1 MNPEDLISFE
11 KGIADC
17 FNRGEI
23 KFPIHLSGG
32 NEQQLLDVFNKG
44 HWPFKKGD
52 WCFSNWRSHYHAL
65 LAGIPPEE
73 VKRQI
78 MAGRSMT
85 ICSPEH
91 NFFASAIVAGCC
103 SIALGVAWQLKR
115 TKSKNRAWLF
125 IGDMTAMGG
134 TAYECAQYARWHD
147 LPLYVVVENNGKS
160 VCTDT
165 AKTWGCSYKNSPAEY
180 LVANQDYSYDL
191 SAHWPHAGSG
201 KRIQF

>member
-1 MNPEDLISFE
+1 MDKQELIDFE
-11 KGIADC
+11 LDIAAT

-23 KFPIHLSGG
+23 KAPIHLSGG
-32 NEQQLLDVFNKG
+32 NEAQLISIFKD
-44 HWPFKKGD
+44 FKKGD
-52 WCFSNWRSHYHAL
+52 YCFSSWRNHYHAL

-91 NFFASAIVAGCC
+91 RFFSSAIFAGCC
-103 SIALGVAWQLKR
+103 PIALGVAWEIKR
-115 TKSKNRAWLF
+115 RGGDEKIF
-125 IGDMTAMGG
+125 CFVGDMCALSGLY
-134 TAYECAQYARWHD
+134 YECRNYGSYHD
-147 LPLYVVVENNGKS
+147 LPIVWIIEDNRKS

-165 AKTWGCSYKNSPAEY
+165 RSVWGLVQGIEWLEKGDRELSYKYQLP
-180 LVANQDYSYDL
+180 
-191 SAHWPHAGSG
+191 WPHSGSG